1 MKQWIQILFIMLVVV
16 LSGCRS
22 QEQKA
27 LFSDLNHQI
36 TNQNACNINNETLTN
51 LISTETAIY
60 NEIIEKGFDSFE
72 DISPLLE
79 EGKKN
84 VEESSKYLN
93 DYQTCILQNQINE
106 QMVTEEINLIKD
118 PTIKQATEELVT
130 KYVQYEASLN
140 EYVESRLT
148 LNEAE
153 ALFYNEVNETTTISK
168 LDELMTKMNTA
179 IENAQMNY
187 LTHQESLADFN
198 SSYTSYYE
206 KYMRS

>member
-1 MKQWIQILFIMLVVV
+1 
-16 LSGCRS
+16 
-22 QEQKA
+22 
-27 LFSDLNHQI
+27 
-36 TNQNACNINNETLTN
+36 
-51 LISTETAIY
+51 
-60 NEIIEKGFDSFE
+60 
-72 DISPLLE
+72 
-79 EGKKN
+79 
-84 VEESSKYLN
+84 
-93 DYQTCILQNQINE
+93 
-106 QMVTEEINLIKD
+106 MVTEEINLIKD

-140 EYVESRLT
+140 EYVESLLT